1 MQTKAETTLSLEDQV
16 ALLKA
21 RVRQLEAEVHELRL
35 DAMTASQAGY
45 LD

>member
-1 MQTKAETTLSLEDQV
+1 MSPQSKTDLPLEDQV